1 MRPRAPTLAVTTIT
15 RSHFSAHTR
24 VNYSALTA
32 MPENFEISESPFI
45 RIARNG
51 AVTQHSTAE
60 RGYLSEHPFED
71 DGEPITVR
79 AARPMPKRLSEEARE
94 AAMIDSTLPEM
105 PEAYSMP
112 AEEKKATKPKTS
124 RKSKT
129 AKKPEAEQMAL
140 PLKLPKEKPDTLVKQ
155 RQVLGFACI
164 VAALLVLLAMVS
176 YTPDDAPH
184 AETKLSD
191 IPAIFLGTDPVI
203 NAHADQVHNWLRLLG
218 AMLANL
224 LINKT
229 IGYAA
234 IIYPIFFGAWSLAFF
249 KFTYKQ
255 RRRLTLATT
264 FFLITAVLFSATM
277 GTASNFVNLPRE
289 WFGSV
294 GAFLGLAFTRAIGG
308 AGAFI
313 LYAASFIIMLVFS
326 IDLDIERTFLRMKG
340 WWSTGVMWSRR
351 KMIEFWDKREAKQ
364 LARTARREAEEA
376 EEEEAKRRAML
387 DAPVVESIAEV
398 GTANAESAEGASSLE
413 EAIPQQVEEAWKPIT
428 LATNLE
434 KRLERKA
441 RPVILDAAP
450 TEIAP
455 PVAVASTE
463 APALVIRKVAKEQI
477 APALEKPA
485 PPTQVIPGQPLLKVR
500 PAPSG
505 TTIPRMTRSEKDRL
519 GSRSVNFSRLT
530 NGAIPE
536 ETKPTVLPIQTIA
549 SPVAPPPIIPTGET
563 ASQVESPIAIE
574 SISESFASIAEVDA
588 TNFED
593 AADTGSNIDSSEEMI
608 SPFRPK
614 VKVKKI
620 IEPPIALG
628 DEKVLSN
635 EALPHSVVDE
645 PSIAFITA
653 TAESIDTLAA
663 DKALLNPFGEDS
675 DLFFEEGVKPVIPE
689 NPYLEMLTK
698 FKNPGYDILTP
709 LDPKDEL
716 DADDEELAKKGR
728 LLRDKLAT
736 FGVDIENITVT
747 PGPVVTLYEF
757 TPAEGVKVSRVENL
771 TDDIALAMKAR
782 GIRIIAPIPGRGTI
796 GVEIPN
802 DVPKMV
808 RIRPL
813 LESESFRNTKMN
825 LPLAL
830 GKTISGDVY
839 VDDLN
844 RMPHLLIAGATGSGK
859 SVGVNGIIASLLYAK
874 SPRDVKFVI
883 IDPKKIELSLY
894 KKLRKHYLIVSPEA
908 GEDIVTTPAYAVLAL
923 KAVEIEMERRYDK
936 LAKAAVRSLADY
948 NIKVAQG
955 KLRSTQ
961 EEQHYHLPYIVVV
974 IDELADLMITA
985 GKEIEEPICRIAQM
999 ARAVGIHL
1007 ILATQRPS
1015 VDVITGVIKANFPA
1029 RIAFQVATRVDSR
1042 TILDGMGAE
1051 QLLGN
1056 GDMLYQPS
1064 GTPKPIR
1071 LQSPFI
1077 STEEVEAIIDAVAS
1091 QEGDKLSYTRP
1102 WTLPSL
1108 RGKESGGGSSWD
1120 EEEDAR
1126 DPLFADA
1133 AQVIVRHQ
1141 QGSVSLLQ
1149 RRLKVGYS
1157 RAARIVDELEQA
1169 GIVGA
1174 FDGSKAR
1181 QVLCES
1187 EAELEVVL
1195 EGLR

>member
-1 MRPRAPTLAVTTIT
+1 MADEFDAPD
-15 RSHFSAHTR
+15 
-24 VNYSALTA
+24 
-32 MPENFEISESPFI
+32 SPFI

-51 AVTQHSTAE
+51 TVTKLAGDREGIQTRTARPATRHMVLE
-60 RGYLSEHPFED
+60 PED
-71 DGEPITVR
+71 DPAPFSDEFEPEYDRPIARVRGE
-79 AARPMPKRLSEEARE
+79 RPMPKRLSEEARE
-94 AAMIDSTLPEM
+94 AVQSDERPPTAAKPRAPRVAKLPQ
-105 PEAYSMP
+105 
-112 AEEKKATKPKTS
+112 KK
-124 RKSKT
+124 
-129 AKKPEAEQMAL
+129 EAEQIPL
-140 PLKLPKEKPDTLVKQ
+140 PLKTPRPKPDSMVKQ
-155 RQVLGFACI
+155 RQVLGFCCI
-164 VAALLVLLAMVS
+164 VAAVLVLLAIVS
-176 YTPDDAPH
+176 YSPDDASR
-184 AETKLSD
+184 AETKFGDLPALFLPHSD
-191 IPAIFLGTDPVI
+191 HADPVREAVRA
-203 NAHADQVHNWLRLLG
+203 NADQARNWLGLVG
-218 AMLANL
+218 AMLADF

-249 KFTYKQ
+249 RFTYKQ

-264 FFLITAVLFSATM
+264 FFLITAILFSATA
-277 GTASNFVNLPRE
+277 GTASNFIHLPGE
-289 WFGSV
+289 WSGSV
-294 GAFLGLAFTRAIGG
+294 GQFLGLAFARLIGT

-313 LYAASFIIMLVFS
+313 IYGAAFVIMLVFS

-340 WWSTGVMWSRR
+340 WWSAFILFSRR
-351 KMIEFWDKREAKQ
+351 KIIEFWDKREARQ
-364 LARTARREAEEA
+364 LARDERRAEEAEFEREAEEQ
-376 EEEEAKRRAML
+376 ELEADRIEVQAQEIQ
-387 DAPVVESIAEV
+387 PVVEAV
-398 GTANAESAEGASSLE
+398 
-413 EAIPQQVEEAWKPIT
+413 
-428 LATNLE
+428 
-434 KRLERKA
+434 
-441 RPVILDAAP
+441 
-450 TEIAP
+450 AP
-455 PVAVASTE
+455 PPVKKPEQETPVKKTPKIVETPIIEPVAPIGQISPVGPISPIRPISPQEATAIEVA
-463 APALVIRKVAKEQI
+463 PNKQI
-477 APALEKPA
+477 
-485 PPTQVIPGQPLLKVR
+485 THGQPLLKVR
-500 PAPSG
+500 PATKSEVGIP
-505 TTIPRMTRSEKDRL
+505 IPRMTRQDRDRL
-519 GSRSVNFSRLT
+519 GERSKHFSRLT
-530 NGAIPE
+530 NGAIQNEPTPLPLLPSRIDPMALLAVPSMGAVPSQSVVDMIADDAIHNINTSE
-536 ETKPTVLPIQTIA
+536 EVI
-549 SPVAPPPIIPTGET
+549 
-563 ASQVESPIAIE
+563 SPIASGLLHMTPKFQPAIT
-574 SISESFASIAEVDA
+574 SETAMNVEPVIAV
-588 TNFED
+588 
-593 AADTGSNIDSSEEMI
+593 
-608 SPFRPK
+608 
-614 VKVKKI
+614 
-620 IEPPIALG
+620 G

-635 EALPHSVVDE
+635 EALPHSITEEYAEVVRDHQALGKLVAKD
-645 PSIAFITA
+645 SIQKAF
-653 TAESIDTLAA
+653 
-663 DKALLNPFGEDS
+663 LNTEE
-675 DLFFEEGVKPVIPE
+675 DLFIEEGRKSIVPE
-689 NPYLEMLTK
+689 NPYLEILTK
-698 FKNPGYDILTP
+698 FRNPGFDILTP
-709 LDPKDEL
+709 ADPKDAL
-716 DADDEELAKKGR
+716 DANDEELAKKGR

-736 FGVDIENITVT
+736 FGVEIENITVT

-813 LESESFRNTKMN
+813 FESESFRNTKMN
-825 LPLAL
+825 LPIAL

-844 RMPHLLIAGATGSGK
+844 KMPHLLIAGATGSGK

-894 KKLRKHYLIVSPEA
+894 KRLRKHYLIVSPEA
-908 GEDIVTTPAYAVLAL
+908 GEDIVTTPAFAVLAL

-985 GKEIEEPICRIAQM
+985 AREIEEPICRIAQM

-1029 RIAFQVATRVDSR
+1029 RVAYQVATRVDSR
-1042 TILDGMGAE
+1042 TILDTMGAE

-1077 STEEVEAIIDAVAS
+1077 STEEVEAIIDAVAV
-1091 QEGDKLSYTRP
+1091 QDGDKLSYSRP

-1108 RGKESGGGSSWD
+1108 RQKEGKGGSYDD
-1120 EEEDAR
+1120 EEEGR
-1126 DPLFADA
+1126 DPLFEDA
-1133 AQVIVRHQ
+1133 AQIVVRHQ

-1157 RAARIVDELEQA
+1157 RAARIMDELEQA
-1169 GIVGA
+1169 AIVGA

-1181 QVLCES
+1181 QVLCETG
-1187 EAELEVVL
+1187 AELEVVL